1 MNWKLKLLLAS
12 TITIVSLS
20 TSGCVTTRKS
30 RVPEFI
36 ERLGHGYT
44 NEQKAV
50 IGDMLGY
57 INDLEYARKG
67 H

>member
-36 ERLGHGYT
+36 ERLGQSYT
-44 NEQKAV
+44 PEQKAV
-50 IGDMLGY
+50 IGEMLGY
-57 INDLEYARKG
+57 INDLEYQQKR